1 VCFRSSRHVV
11 SMAGVSKRRKKEKQL
26 RKKKAPGKAKLSD
39 SGTRPAVES
48 ADASLAGFDAK
59 RAGILKLLSE
69 GS

>member
-1 VCFRSSRHVV
+1 VFSKLSSCCFDGRCFEE
-11 SMAGVSKRRKKEKQL
+11 KKKGKAAE
-26 RKKKAPGKAKLSD
+26 KKKAPGKAKLSD